1 MKTKD
6 CENFCFSFCIAT
18 TTQLTISA
26 YQNVL
31 TTSSPLYARVNQS
44 TNTYYYQSMYV
55 LVDEAGN
62 YTFQSNS
69 SVDLFGSLYN
79 NSFTAAN
86 PSVNLIAF
94 DDDSGAIFLN
104 FKITALLQTGVAYV
118 LVVTTS
124 SSNTTGSFTI
134 TASSLGEVIYVPI
147 SITITSTSTIATTPI
162 TTSLIVTSTSSTYTS
177 ITTTN
182 TVTTTTTSEHC

>member
-1 MKTKD
+1 
-6 CENFCFSFCIAT
+6 
-18 TTQLTISA
+18 
-26 YQNVL
+26 
-31 TTSSPLYARVNQS
+31 VNQS

-134 TASSLGEVIYVPI
+134 TASGLGNVIYVPI
-147 SITITSTSTIATTPI
+147 SIITTSTSTTITSTISTTPI
-162 TTSLIVTSTSSTYTS
+162 TTSATS
-177 ITTTN
+177 ITTPI
-182 TVTTTTTSEHC
+182 TTSEHC